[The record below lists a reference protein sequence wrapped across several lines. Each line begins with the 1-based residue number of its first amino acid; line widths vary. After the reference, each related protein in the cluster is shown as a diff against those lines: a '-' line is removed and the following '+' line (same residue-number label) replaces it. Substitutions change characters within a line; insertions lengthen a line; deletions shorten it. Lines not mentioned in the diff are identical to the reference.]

1 MKQIKE
7 LEGKLEKL
15 PAGPEADRERVDLMN
30 ELAHRYVNIDSKKA
44 LETALESQRLAR
56 MRGYTKGLA
65 GGMWTEGM
73 CHFWHGDYHLA
84 IERSQ
89 EALKLSMEIKDVIG
103 QANAHNVLGSCLLK
117 TGEHTQAL
125 IHHLKSLKQWQEAN
139 DAHGLATIYNN
150 LGANYT
156 VIADYATAIEYFEK
170 SLKLKQEANDQ
181 MGEASTLMNIG
192 GIYEHMQN
200 QALALDYFHQSQKLF
215 EQAGDARQGFALNNI
230 GGIYEKQR
238 EFQNAL
244 SCYNKSLAVARQQG
258 YRQAEATILTNIGAV
273 CFKLWQNQKAEE
285 CFQLSL
291 AISEEINEKAS
302 IAENLI
308 SLGELYAQTR
318 TFQEC
323 IQPLERG
330 LAIAEHIKAG
340 ELLARAYRVMFEVHK
355 RWEKYREALDFYE
368 KYVAEEKAIFSD
380 EFKRKMQNLQV
391 QCEVS
396 KYQKETEFFRHKN
409 EELERANRELA
420 DLNAKIKA
428 ADEQKDS
435 LLRKLEDQNVRL
447 EGLVTEEPQSGL
459 YNRRALRDKM
469 KLEIARARRYQTP
482 LTVAMAEI
490 DAYAGIAGKLSAPK
504 LEQMIRVLSRIF
516 RENLRLVDVLGRY
529 DSHTFVFAFPETGRN
544 KALSICER
552 LQKVIVRHEWKQ
564 VHPSLALSVSMGL
577 TDDAK
582 TDDPDKRILEAKI
595 KLAQAEEKGTGRIA
609 Y

>member
-7 LEGKLEKL
+7 LEGKLARL
-15 PAGPEADRERVDLMN
+15 PAGPEAGHERTDLMI

-44 LETALESQRLAR
+44 LELALESQRLAR
-56 MRGYTKGLA
+56 GTGYDQGL
-65 GGMWTEGM
+65 GGGLWIEGL
-73 CHFWHGDYHLA
+73 CHFWHGDYTLA
-84 IERSQ
+84 VARSQ
-89 EALKLSMEIKDVIG
+89 DALKLFEQHRDITG

-117 TGEHTQAL
+117 TGEHAQAL
-125 IHHLKSLKQWQEAN
+125 IHHLKSLKLWQEAS

-150 LGANYT
+150 LGADYT
-156 VIADYATAIEYFEK
+156 VIADYATALEYFEK
-170 SLKLKQEANDQ
+170 SLKLKQEADDQ

-192 GIYEHMQN
+192 GIYEYMQN
-200 QALALDYFHQSQKLF
+200 HAMALDYFHQSQKLF

-244 SCYNKSLAVARQQG
+244 SCYHKSLAVAQQQG

-273 CFKLWQNQKAEE
+273 CFNLFQNQKAEE
-285 CFQLSL
+285 YFRRSL
-291 AISEEINEKAS
+291 VISEEINEKAN
-302 IAENLI
+302 IAQNLI
-308 SLGELYAQTR
+308 SLGELYAQAR
-318 TFQEC
+318 TFQDC

-330 LAIAEHIKAG
+330 LAIAEHIKEG

-368 KYVAEEKAIFSD
+368 KYVAEEKMIFSD
-380 EFKRKMQNLQV
+380 ESQRKMQNLQV

-396 KYQKETEFFRHKN
+396 KYQKETEIFRHKN
-409 EELERANRELA
+409 QELERANRELA
-420 DLNAKIKA
+420 ELNAKIRA
-428 ADEQKDS
+428 ADQEKDS
-435 LLRKLEDQNVRL
+435 LLRQLEDQNVRL
-447 EGLVTEEPQSGL
+447 EGMVTEDQQTGL
-459 YNRRALRDKM
+459 YNKRALYDKM
-469 KLEIARARRYQTP
+469 KLEIARSRRYQTP

-490 DAYAGIAGKLSAPK
+490 DAYAEIAGKLSAPK
-504 LEQMIRVLSRIF
+504 LEQMIKALSRIF
-516 RENLRLVDVLGRY
+516 RENLRLVDVVGRY
-529 DSHTFVFAFPETGRN
+529 GSHTFVFAFPEASRG

-577 TDDAK
+577 TDDAR

-595 KLAQAEEKGTGRIA
+595 KLAQAEDKGTGRIA